1 MAVYCLQVNLAKLLS
16 GVKVQKASSTSL
28 TLTSDGTDLSEAAQ
42 LIDVPPMEIRAYK
55 LQLT

>member
-1 MAVYCLQVNLAKLLS
+1 MNLAKLFS

-28 TLTSDGTDLSEAAQ
+28 TLTSDGTELSEASQ
-42 LIDVPPMEIRAYK
+42 LIDVPPMEIQAYK